1 MGAISFLL
9 STYTIHTLAKFLH
22 VVICF
27 QESSNLRIARE
38 VGIANV
44 AGLHLSWQFAWRFK
58 YQSVI
63 EHLDLYLSSF
73 DIVGSVATGINH
85 HLLYDEFWIVTTG
98 YKLSVLSQE
107 GVLTYLGLDELY
119 RFPDLVQDGSFK
131 DDILDDVHLCANF
144 LVNAFI
150 ANETGTT
157 AREEL
162 LRVLAEKQD
171 AGNTDIF
178 LTLLVGRYKA
188 IVLSQVFKR

>member
-1 MGAISFLL
+1 M
-9 STYTIHTLAKFLH
+9 
-22 VVICF
+22 
-27 QESSNLRIARE
+27 
-38 VGIANV
+38 GIANV

-131 DDILDDVHLCANF
+131 DDILDVEADEKLLGKSTGKDQRDDKPTFVTLLGLDAAKEK
-144 LVNAFI
+144 LSEEENACYEI
-150 ANETGTT
+150 LDYLNTLKMDII
-157 AREEL
+157 L
-162 LRVLAEKQD
+162 LREL
-171 AGNTDIF
+171 TDF
-178 LTLLVGRYKA
+178 NL
-188 IVLSQVFKR
+188 KREY